1 MSQTFAMPTLV
12 DALRPAPFALDHSVS
27 RRAAYNI
34 ALMLGGVALIALA
47 AQLEIR
53 LAISPVTITGQTF
66 AVLLVGALFGA
77 KRGAAAVIA
86 YLALGATGAPVFAGG
101 AGGAAWFVSHTG
113 GYLIGFIAAAFVTG
127 LLAERG
133 WDRRPHTT
141 AAAMLL
147 GLAAL
152 YVPGL
157 LWLSLFVGWETVFAV
172 GFVPFMPGCAMKVAL
187 ATALM
192 PLAWKIVGR

>member
-1 MSQTFAMPTLV
+1 MPTLV
-12 DALRPAPFALDHSVS
+12 EALRPARFALDRSDA
-27 RRAAYNI
+27 RRAAYNL
-34 ALMLGGVALIALA
+34 ALVLGGVALISLA

-66 AVLLVGALFGA
+66 AVLLIGALFGA
-77 KRGAAAVIA
+77 KRGAATAVA

-101 AGGAAWFVSHTG
+101 AGGAAWFISPTG
-113 GYLIGFIAAAFVTG
+113 GYLLGFIAAAFVTG

-152 YVPGL
+152 YAPGL
-157 LWLSLFVGWETVFAV
+157 LWLSVFVGWETVIAV
-172 GFVPFMPGCAMKVAL
+172 GLVPFMPGCAVKVAL
-187 ATALM
+187 ATALL
-192 PLAWKIVGR
+192 PLAWKCVGRRS